1 MASSIFKQKVCF
13 GKFFFYFFVILPLM
27 SLSFLLEK
35 TIRTTKPH
43 LVKLS
48 KMSIVTVRDLLE
60 FFPRAIESAEITSN
74 FQNIQLGMKNTVS
87 GILAD
92 IRVEKTPRGKK
103 LAKAALILDD
113 GSVIDVVWFQI
124 PYVLQHLKDESR
136 VFLVGKIDRNYGKI
150 QILNPEVHL
159 NKNVHIGGLRAIYPE
174 SPPITSKWL
183 REKIAG
189 LLLFANDFEEILPP
203 QILKEEQY
211 LGKVEA
217 VRTIHRPESRETWD
231 MAQERLGFEEVFE
244 IQTRVLQEKFVR
256 EKEAINP
263 YRVML
268 DADQVKKDLT
278 RAPFELTMAQK
289 KCLFQI
295 LKDFER
301 DRPAHR
307 LMQGDVG
314 SGKTIV
320 AFLASL
326 PILRMGSQ
334 VVFLAPTEILAK
346 QHFANALKFFG
357 DGENPPRSPLIKG
370 EENAKFDFIPYNQ
383 ELTAFAQEMRNNPTP
398 AEKQVWEILRGEEFK
413 NIKITRQKPLLGF
426 IADFYCAEQMKVI
439 EVDEGVHKTQKEY
452 DQVREEELEQYGIKV
467 LRISNEEVLQAPEA
481 TKKRI
486 IQFLSPP
493 DKGDL
498 GGLYKKDGIALLTG
512 SLTPKQKKDV
522 KEGLQNGDIKVL
534 IGTHAVLTEDTVFKN
549 LGFAVIDEQHRF
561 GVVQRSILAKNH
573 THVLAMTATP
583 IPRTLALTI
592 YGDQDISVIDELPP
606 GRKPIITKVI
616 ADERTVAKCNYFI
629 DDQIEKKRQIF
640 WVCPLI
646 DESDKIEAKNVK
658 EEFNRIAN
666 EVFPKRRVEF
676 LHGRMK
682 SKEKDGIMRRF
693 KDKEFDILVS
703 TSVIEVGV
711 DIPDATVMV
720 IENSERFGL
729 AQLHQFRGRIG
740 RNDMQSYCFLMV
752 GKKDD
757 AQKERLRAMEKSNN
771 GLYLS
776 EIDLKLRGMGEIYGL
791 RQAGLPDMKCA
802 DLTNLELLQ
811 KARDWAVKILKEDLT
826 LKKYPALKRRVEE
839 GSVYF

>member
-1 MASSIFKQKVCF
+1 MDF
-13 GKFFFYFFVILPLM
+13 
-27 SLSFLLEK
+27 SFLLEK
-35 TIRTTKPH
+35 TIRTTRPH
-43 LVKLS
+43 LAKLAKMEVFTVK
-48 KMSIVTVRDLLE
+48 DLLE
-60 FFPRAIESAEITSN
+60 FFPRAVESAEITSN
-74 FQNIQLGMKNTVS
+74 FQNIQLGIKNTVS
-87 GILAD
+87 GALTD
-92 IRVEKTPRGKK
+92 VRSEKTAKGRKI
-103 LAKAALILDD
+103 AKAALVLDD
-113 GSVIDVVWFQI
+113 NSVIDVIWFQV
-124 PYVLQHLKDESR
+124 PYILRNIKDESR
-136 VFLVGKIDRNYGKI
+136 VFLVGKIDRSYGKI
-150 QILNPEVHL
+150 QILNPEVHA
-159 NKNVHIGGLRAIYPE
+159 NKNVHVGGVRAIYPE

-183 REKIAG
+183 REKMAG
-189 LLLFANDFEEILPP
+189 LLIFAKEFPEILPSK
-203 QILKEEQY
+203 ILKEEDF
-211 LGKVEA
+211 LGKVDS
-217 VRTIHRPESRETWD
+217 VKVIHAPKSVELWQQAR
-231 MAQERLGFEEVFE
+231 ERLGFEEVFE
-244 IQTRVLQEKFVR
+244 IQTRVLQEKFLR

-263 YRVML
+263 YQVML
-268 DADQVKKDLT
+268 DAEQVKEDLK
-278 RAPFELTMAQK
+278 RASFELTTAQK

-295 LKDFER
+295 FKDFER

-326 PILRMGSQ
+326 PILRMGAQ
-334 VVFLAPTEILAK
+334 VAFLAPTEILAK

-357 DGENPPRSPLIKG
+357 S
-370 EENAKFDFIPYNQ
+370 
-383 ELTAFAQEMRNNPTP
+383 
-398 AEKQVWEILRGEEFK
+398 EF
-413 NIKITRQKPLLGF
+413 Q
-426 IADFYCAEQMKVI
+426 I
-439 EVDEGVHKTQKEY
+439 E
-452 DQVREEELEQYGIKV
+452 
-467 LRISNEEVLQAPEA
+467 
-481 TKKRI
+481 
-486 IQFLSPP
+486 
-493 DKGDL
+493 
-498 GGLYKKDGIALLTG
+498 LLTG
-512 SLTPKQKKDV
+512 SVTAANKK
-522 KEGLQNGDIKVL
+522 KIKAKLENGDIKVI
-534 IGTHAVLTEDTVFKN
+534 IGTHAILTEDSKFKN

-561 GVVQRSILAKNH
+561 GVVQRSILAQNH

-592 YGDQDISVIDELPP
+592 YGDQDLSVIDEMPP

-616 ADERTVAKCNYFI
+616 ADERTITKCNYFI

-658 EEFNRIAN
+658 EEFDRIAN

-676 LHGRMK
+676 LHGKMK
-682 SKEKDGIMRRF
+682 PKEKDGVMRRF

-752 GKKDD
+752 GKKND
-757 AQKERLRAMEKSNN
+757 AQKERLKAMEKSTN

-811 KARDWAVKILKEDLT
+811 KARDWAISILKEDIT
-826 LKKYPALKRRVEE
+826 LKKYPTLKQKVEE
-839 GSVYF
+839 GDVYF